1 MIFARHLPDVE
12 GLLGR
17 VRQEAEHH
25 DDGVGVGKTKRV
37 DVSEKGRKNTKQHV
51 RFENVRTERGQVKH
65 SLNLKQKSGLGL
77 KDIRNS
83 FTEAGK

>member
-17 VRQEAEHH
+17 VGQEAEHY

-37 DVSEKGRKNTKQHV
+37 DVSEKRKKEKKQNSALNLRV
-51 RFENVRTERGQVKH
+51 VWTERGQVKH
-65 SLNLKQKSGLGL
+65 SLKLKQNSGLGF
-77 KDIRNS
+77 KDI
-83 FTEAGK
+83 